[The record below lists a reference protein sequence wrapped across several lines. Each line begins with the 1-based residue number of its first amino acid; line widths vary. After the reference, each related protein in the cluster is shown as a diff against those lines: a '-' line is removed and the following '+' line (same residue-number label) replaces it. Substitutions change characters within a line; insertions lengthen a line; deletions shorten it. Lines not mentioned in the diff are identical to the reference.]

1 MLRQLRRQSADG
13 VPIME
18 RAGGSGETLRWSR
31 DTTIVGGEWCSR
43 GKGNMLIDH
52 DMSEQMIKIQ
62 LPDGS
67 VREVSRGTTA
77 LDVAMS
83 ISPRLAAAVVVARIR
98 PLTTAAAGTAMADE
112 APSEEAMYGAGATGE
127 RLVDLA
133 APLTEDVALELLKE
147 NDEAALRVVRHSA
160 AHVMATAILELFP
173 ETKLGHGPATDAGF
187 FYDVYRTTPF
197 SDEDLAA
204 IEKRM
209 AEVVARDEKFVREEE
224 SREKGLED
232 YAKQGEFMKVHFI
245 EKFTQPG
252 DEISLYRNGGF
263 VDFCRGPHVPSTGRV
278 KALKVMSV
286 AGAYWLGDEK
296 NQQLQ
301 RIYGTAFYSAKELD
315 AHFKRLEEIKARDH
329 RVLGKQLDLF
339 SIQEVAGAGLIFW
352 HPKGGLIRKTM
363 EDWMRD
369 ECIRRGYEM
378 VYTPHIMRR
387 ELWKISGHE
396 GFYSQNMYPPME
408 LDDAEYRLKPMNCPG
423 HILIY
428 KNSPR
433 SYRDLPVRYAELGN
447 VYRYERSGT
456 MHGLLR
462 VRGFTQDDAHIFCTP
477 GQIEDEVVACID
489 FAQSVLK
496 TFGFEEFKV
505 ELSTWD
511 PNDRK
516 SFVGSDENW
525 ELAVTSLQNVLNRK
539 GIPFKTIPG
548 EAAFY
553 GPKID
558 IKLVDVLGRMWQL
571 STVQFDFNLPARFE
585 LEYKGEDGELHR
597 PVMVHRALFG
607 SVERFFGVL
616 IEHYAGAFPLW
627 LAPVQ
632 VGLVPI
638 SSIKHMEYARAV
650 KAKLEAAGL
659 RVEMDERN
667 DEMKAKIRDFALQKV
682 PFVLVMGDKE
692 AASESVSVRTR
703 GKGDQGSVT
712 LEAFLE
718 RAKGLLES
726 KTVGL

>member
-1 MLRQLRRQSADG
+1 
-13 VPIME
+13 
-18 RAGGSGETLRWSR
+18 
-31 DTTIVGGEWCSR
+31 
-43 GKGNMLIDH
+43 
-52 DMSEQMIKIQ
+52 MIKIQ

-67 VREVSRGTTA
+67 VREVPRGTTA
-77 LDVAMS
+77 HDVAMS

-98 PLTTAAAGTAMADE
+98 PLTPVAVGTTTTDE
-112 APSEEAMYGAGATGE
+112 TSEAAMYGGAEGGE

-147 NDEAALRVVRHSA
+147 SDEAALKVVRHSA

-187 FYDVYRTTPF
+187 FYDVYRETPF

-204 IEKRM
+204 IETRM
-209 AEVVARDEKFVREEE
+209 AEVVARDEKFIREEE
-224 SREKGLED
+224 SREMGLKD
-232 YAKQGEFMKVHFI
+232 YAEQGEFMKVHFI

-252 DEISLYRNGGF
+252 DEISLYRNGKF

-278 KALKVMSV
+278 KAFKVTSV

-301 RIYGTAFYSAKELD
+301 RIYGTAFFNGKDLD

-339 SIQEVAGAGLIFW
+339 SIQEVAGSGLIFW

-363 EDWMRD
+363 EDWMRE
-369 ECIRRGYEM
+369 ECIRRGYDM

-477 GQIEDEVVACID
+477 SQIEDEVVACID

-516 SFVGSDENW
+516 SYTGSEEHWNM
-525 ELAVTSLQNVLNRK
+525 AISSLKSALDRK

-585 LEYKGEDGELHR
+585 LEYKGEDGELHQ

-632 VGLVPI
+632 IGIVPI
-638 SSIKHMEYARAV
+638 SEKHIEYAAGV
-650 KAKLEAAGL
+650 KAKLEAAGF
-659 RVEMDERN
+659 RVELDVRN
-667 DEMKAKIRDFALQKV
+667 EKMNAKIREFTLQKI

-692 AASESVSVRTR
+692 AATEAVSVRTR
-703 GKGDQGSVT
+703 GKGDEGSVS
-712 LEAFLE
+712 LVDFIE
-718 RAKGLLES
+718 RAKGLVAS
-726 KTVGL
+726 KGVAL